1 MADATSSPIEA
12 AEAARRLWLTAT
24 CQSHLDEVERLYRWA
39 LSTKGGGR
47 SGLSD
52 GDDELAVGCD
62 DDVGPSRK
70 KRKKSSGVGIGC
82 GLNRE
87 QFNQVGERFALLL
100 CQSGRCQRARKGLA
114 SMGFTCRL
122 AEGVLDYPSD
132 DDCDSRGNDHVAIDE
147 KKSGESLPPCQIV
160 DGFLS
165 KPELERLRLV
175 FQSPEAS
182 YWTDHQYEVEPPSPY
197 FSYVIPLEEI
207 RNGTKRFGFI
217 GDLIQKIV
225 SCPILNGRF
234 PRLRGDAKFVEIWA
248 HNRPHASGHQM
259 VILDLCTF
267 YHYASFFACLH
278 GTNFSPR
285 FNRSTLIRTTR
296 VEVAFDIPSYPQY
309 YTFPRKT

>member
-12 AEAARRLWLTAT
+12 AEAARRLWLAAT

-39 LSTKGGGR
+39 LSTKNGGGER
-47 SGLSD
+47 RGPPPSSESTISD
-52 GDDELAVGCD
+52 GDDELAAGCD

-259 VILDLCTF
+259 VNRLLLFVHNYFLCVF
-267 YHYASFFACLH
+267 LIELFFD
-278 GTNFSPR
+278 SP
-285 FNRSTLIRTTR
+285 
-296 VEVAFDIPSYPQY
+296 VAL
-309 YTFPRKT
+309 